1 MSVTDNTAPARRSGG
16 RTHFLYIAVI
26 VAVLLGIAV
35 GFIWPEAAKR
45 SRRWAPASST

>member
-1 MSVTDNTAPARRSGG
+1 MTAPAPEDTETTPRRD

-35 GFIWPEAAKR
+35 G
-45 SRRWAPASST
+45 